1 MINSTLRL
9 TVRLCVVS
17 ALGFIASPASHQDV
31 LAQSLSYTSG
41 QPISPAFEGWE
52 EDKDGARYFLF
63 GYMNKNWEEE
73 LDVPIGPD
81 NSFSPGDPDRGQP
94 THFLPRRNRF
104 LFRVRVPAGFSEKDE
119 LVWTLTTHGRTTKAY
134 ASLRADYLIDDV
146 VKASETGALGAG
158 RSTPTVRANQPPTV
172 RIEGPA
178 KRTVSVGEP
187 LTLVATIADDG
198 IPKGRSREEF
208 LATVARRLQA
218 NSPLAALFGGGAGS
232 AASPASAG
240 ERPPTAAPAEQ
251 ATGTAAGSQ
260 AAAAPAGAVPPA
272 LATRVFLAPPSRITV
287 GKNLG
292 LHLSWFV
299 YRGAGRVRFDPVQIK
314 AWEDTRAGAN
324 SPWAPIWFAPPVPAD
339 GKITTQ
345 VSFESPGTFVLRAL
359 ADDGALTGGENVT
372 ITVTTPSSSR

>member
-1 MINSTLRL
+1 MR
-9 TVRLCVVS
+9 
-17 ALGFIASPASHQDV
+17 
-31 LAQSLSYTSG
+31 SG
-41 QPISPAFEGWE
+41 R
-52 EDKDGARYFLF
+52 DGAR
-63 GYMNKNWEEE
+63 
-73 LDVPIGPD
+73 
-81 NSFSPGDPDRGQP
+81 QP
-94 THFLPRRNRF
+94 F
-104 LFRVRVPAGFSEKDE
+104 A
-119 LVWTLTTHGRTTKAY
+119 RT
-134 ASLRADYLIDDV
+134 
-146 VKASETGALGAG
+146 
-158 RSTPTVRANQPPTV
+158 QPPTV

-218 NSPLAALFGGGAGS
+218 NSPLAALLLGGGGAGS

-345 VSFESPGTFVLRAL
+345 VSFESPGTYVLRAL